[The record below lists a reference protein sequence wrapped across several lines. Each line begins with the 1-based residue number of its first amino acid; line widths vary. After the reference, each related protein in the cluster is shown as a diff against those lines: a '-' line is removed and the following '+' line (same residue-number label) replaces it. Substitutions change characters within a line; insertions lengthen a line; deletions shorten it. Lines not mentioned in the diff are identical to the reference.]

1 MDEKKEIEKEF
12 TKEELIDEGFSE
24 KDFIEGVPEPEDF
37 LEEWEEEEESSTSGW
52 FMRTVALLI
61 IVTFAVFSFPHISNY
76 LTGKFNFLKEN
87 QELMEDEIVRQCRPA
102 VVSVEAGNSRGTGF
116 NISPEGTI
124 ITNEHVVSGAPKI
137 IVRFE
142 DGRIFHT
149 DRYQV
154 IAGADIAVL
163 HINADTH
170 DLPVVEI
177 DRGNQVNKGETVTII
192 GNPLGFEKISQ
203 RGTVGRFHR
212 IKDSPHLVFDI
223 KVSINPGN
231 SGSPVINSRA
241 KVVGIVFA
249 STMLGLEKS
258 EEDEGQKPLALAF
271 PVNVLPESVIKNNNK

>member
-1 MDEKKEIEKEF
+1 MEDKGI
-12 TKEELIDEGFSE
+12 TKEELIEEGFTE
-24 KDFIEGVPEPEDF
+24 EDLIEGVPEPEDF
-37 LEEWEEEEESSTSGW
+37 LDDWEEEGETGKPGW

-61 IVTFAVFSFPHISNY
+61 IVAFAVFSFPHISNY
-76 LTGKFNFLKEN
+76 LTGKFNFLNQN
-87 QELMEDEIVRQCRPA
+87 QELMEDEIVLKCRPA

-124 ITNEHVVSGAPKI
+124 ITNEHIVSGAPKI

-142 DGRIFHT
+142 DGRIFQA
-149 DRYQV
+149 DGYQV

-163 HINADTH
+163 DINAEAQ

-177 DRGNQVNKGETVTII
+177 NGDHRVNKGETVTII

-203 RGTVGRFHR
+203 RGVVGEFHR

-223 KVSINPGN
+223 KVPINPGN

-241 KVVGIVFA
+241 QVVGIVFA
-249 STMLGLEKS
+249 SALLENS
-258 EEDEGQKPLALAF
+258 EEGKERQSMALAF
-271 PVNVLPESVIKNNNK
+271 PIHVLRPEHLP